1 MLGSTHGTLTTDSR
15 RARAIACGEHPA
27 QAVHGRPA
35 GAGDLDVSGRPLYAA
50 VPDLDRFFRPESV
63 AVVGASD
70 TEGRPNTGITRQLLA
85 WSERV
90 GARLHPVH
98 PTRESVF
105 GIPCAPSVAALP
117 EQVDL
122 AVLLLS
128 DPLPVIGEL
137 AEAKVKFAVAFAS
150 GFAETGA
157 EGAAAQERL
166 AAAVARADGLRLLGP
181 NTNLN
186 AFERFREDLDGPA
199 IALITQ
205 SGHQGRPLFSL
216 QELGIRLSHWAPTG
230 NEADLETADFI
241 SYFAERPEV
250 GAIAAYVEGLK
261 DGRAFLLAADRAAR
275 RGVPVVA
282 VKVGRTETG
291 ARTAASHTGKLTGAD
306 AVVDAAMRQYGVIRV
321 DGLDELQDTATLL
334 ARARRHRV
342 PDSSASAPS
351 APASSAPGSAMSSP
365 AASSPAVSRPA
376 LPRPE
381 GVVVYSIS
389 GGTGAHFADLATE
402 AGLPLPTL
410 SEAKQAEL
418 HQWIPDYLSVANPV
432 DNGGH
437 PVGDWRGPRILD
449 AILDDPA
456 VGVLICPITG
466 PFPPMSDKLAQDLVA
481 AAERTDKLVC
491 VVWGSPVGTEA
502 AYRETL
508 LGSSRV
514 ATFRTFANC
523 ITAVRAHLDHTRFTA
538 AYRSPFD
545 EAPRS
550 PSPSFRKAQALMRPG
565 QQLSEHAAKQ
575 LLRAY
580 GIRVPR
586 EQLVTSAAA
595 AVRAASLVG
604 YPVVMKASGAS
615 IAHKTELGL
624 VKIGLT
630 SASQIRDAYRE
641 LTDIARYEDVSLD
654 GVLVCQMVERG
665 VEMVVGVTHDDLFG
679 PTVTVGLGGVLVE
692 VLRDSAVRV
701 PPFGED
707 QAHAMLAELRGR
719 ALLGGV
725 RGAPPADVD
734 ALVEVVLRVQR
745 MALELGDQIAELDI
759 NPLMVLPRGQG
770 AVALDALAACR

>member
-1 MLGSTHGTLTTDSR
+1 MLGSTYGTFTSDPR
-15 RARAIACGEHPA
+15 RARAVACGNLPA
-27 QAVHGRPA
+27 ATVHGRA
-35 GAGDLDVSGRPLYAA
+35 AATGDLDVGGRPLAA
-50 VPDLDRFFRPESV
+50 DVPDLDRFFRPESV
-63 AVVGASD
+63 AVIGASD
-70 TEGRPNTGITRQLLA
+70 AEGRPNTGITRQLVA
-85 WSERV
+85 WAERV

-98 PTRESVF
+98 PTRATVF
-105 GIPCAPSVAALP
+105 DRPCFPSVADLP
-117 EQVDL
+117 EPIDL
-122 AVLLLS
+122 AVLLVG
-128 DPLPVIGEL
+128 DPLPVIEEL

-150 GFAETGA
+150 GFAETGEA
-157 EGAAAQERL
+157 GALAQERL
-166 AAAVARADGLRLLGP
+166 AAAVSRSGMRLLGP

-186 AFERFREDLDGPA
+186 AFEKFRDDLDGPA

-205 SGHQGRPLFSL
+205 SGHQGRPVFTL
-216 QELGIRLSHWAPTG
+216 QELGVRLSHWAPTG
-230 NEADLETADFI
+230 NEADLETADFL

-250 GAIAAYVEGLK
+250 GAIACYVEGLK
-261 DGRAFLLAADRAAR
+261 DGRSFLLAADRAAR

-334 ARARRHRV
+334 ARAR
-342 PDSSASAPS
+342 P
-351 APASSAPGSAMSSP
+351 
-365 AASSPAVSRPA
+365 
-376 LPRPE
+376 PRAD

-402 AGLPLPTL
+402 AGLNLPTL
-410 SEAKQAEL
+410 STAKQAEL
-418 HQWIPDYLSVANPV
+418 HDWIPHYLNVANPV

-437 PVGDWRGPRILD
+437 PVGDWRGRKIID
-449 AILDDPA
+449 AILADPE

-466 PFPPMSDKLAQDLVA
+466 PFPPMSDKLAKDLVA
-481 AAERTDKLVC
+481 AAEQTDKLVC
-491 VVWGSPVGTEA
+491 VVWGSPLGTEA

-523 ITAVRAHLDHTRFTA
+523 IGAVRAYLDHHRFTA
-538 AYRSPFD
+538 SYRSPFD
-545 EAPRS
+545 EAPRAVS
-550 PSPSFRKAQALMRPG
+550 PSYRKAQALLRPG
-565 QQLSEHAAKQ
+565 QRLSEHAAKQ

-595 AVRAASLVG
+595 SVRAAGLVG
-604 YPVVMKASGAS
+604 YPVVMKASGTR

-624 VKIGLT
+624 VKVGLT
-630 SASQIRDAYRE
+630 SASQVRDAYRD
-641 LTDIARYEDVSLD
+641 LTDIARYEGVDLD

-665 VEMVVGVTHDDLFG
+665 VEMVVGVSPDPLFG

-692 VLRDSAVRV
+692 VLRDVAVGV
-701 PPFGED
+701 PPFGEEE
-707 QAHAMLAELRGR
+707 ARRMLSSLRGR
-719 ALLGGV
+719 ALLDGV
-725 RGAPPADVD
+725 RGAPPADLD

-745 MALELGDQIAELDI
+745 MSLELGDTLAELDI
-759 NPLMVLPRGQG
+759 NPLLVLPRGQG
-770 AVALDALAACR
+770 AVALDALAVCH

>member
-1 MLGSTHGTLTTDSR
+1 MLGSTHGTFTTDL
-15 RARAIACGEHPA
+15 RARVDACGEPHSDRNVVRGTTA
-27 QAVHGRPA
+27 I
-35 GAGDLDVSGRPLYAA
+35 AGDVDVSGRPLHVP
-50 VPDLDRFFRPESV
+50 VPDLDRFFRPGSV

-70 TEGRPNTGITRQLLA
+70 AEGRPNTGITRQLIA
-85 WSERV
+85 WAERV
-90 GARLHPVH
+90 GARLVPVH
-98 PTRESVF
+98 PTRTSVF
-105 GIPCAPSVAALP
+105 GIDCVPSVGALGEP
-117 EQVDL
+117 VDL
-122 AVLLLS
+122 AVLLVA
-128 DPLPVIGEL
+128 DPLPVVEEL
-137 AEAKVKFAVAFAS
+137 AEAKVRFAVAFAS
-150 GFAETGA
+150 GFAETGD

-166 AAAVARADGLRLLGP
+166 TDAVRRSGIRLLGP

-186 AFERFREDLDGPA
+186 AFERFRDDLDGPA

-205 SGHQGRPLFSL
+205 SGHQGRPVHTL

-241 SYFAERPEV
+241 SYFATRPEV
-250 GAIAAYVEGLK
+250 GAIACYVEGLK
-261 DGRAFLLAADRAAR
+261 DGRSFLLAADRAAR
-275 RGVPVVA
+275 QGVPVVA

-291 ARTAASHTGKLTGAD
+291 ARMAASHTGKLTGAD
-306 AVVDAAMRQYGVIRV
+306 QVVDAAMRQFGVIRV
-321 DGLDELQDTATLL
+321 DGLDELQDTAALL
-334 ARARRHRV
+334 ARARKPV
-342 PDSSASAPS
+342 AD
-351 APASSAPGSAMSSP
+351 
-365 AASSPAVSRPA
+365 
-376 LPRPE
+376 

-389 GGTGAHFADLATE
+389 GGTGAHFSDLATA
-402 AGLPLPTL
+402 AGLTLPTL

-418 HQWIPDYLSVANPV
+418 HQWIPPYLNVANPV

-437 PVGDWRGPRILD
+437 PVGDWRGRKIID
-449 AILDDPA
+449 AILADPS

-466 PFPPMSDKLAQDLVA
+466 PFPPMSDKLAQDLVD
-481 AAERTDKLVC
+481 AAEATDKLVC

-514 ATFRTFANC
+514 ATFRTFSNC
-523 ITAVRAHLDHTRFTA
+523 IGAVRAYLDHHRFTA

-545 EAPRS
+545 EAPRT

-565 QQLSEHAAKQ
+565 RQLSEHAAKQ

-595 AVRAASLVG
+595 AVRAAGLVG
-604 YPVVMKASGAS
+604 YPVVMKASGAQL
-615 IAHKTELGL
+615 AHKTELGL
-624 VKIGLT
+624 VKVGLT
-630 SASQIRDAYRE
+630 SASQVRDAYRE
-641 LTDIARYEDVSLD
+641 LTDIARYEGVDLD
-654 GVLVCQMVERG
+654 GILVCQMVGRG
-665 VEMVVGVTHDDLFG
+665 VEMVVGVTRDPLFG

-692 VLRDSAVRV
+692 VLNDASVRV

-707 QAHAMLAELRGR
+707 QARRMLGELRGQ
-719 ALLGGV
+719 ALLKGV

-745 MALELGDQIAELDI
+745 MALELDGDLAELDI

-770 AVALDALAACR
+770 AVALDALAVCR

>member
-1 MLGSTHGTLTTDSR
+1 MLGSTHGTLTSDL
-15 RARAIACGEHPA
+15 RARVVACGEQPRS
-27 QAVHGRPA
+27 AVHDTA
-35 GAGDLDVSGRPLYAA
+35 AATASAGDLDVSGRPLYAP
-50 VPDLDRFFRPESV
+50 VPDLDRFFRPTSV

-70 TEGRPNTGITRQLLA
+70 AEGRPNTGITRQLIDWA
-85 WSERV
+85 ERV

-98 PTRESVF
+98 PTRTAVF
-105 GIPCAPSVAALP
+105 GLPCVPSVTDLP
-117 EQVDL
+117 EPVDL
-122 AVLLLS
+122 AVLLVG
-128 DPLPVIGEL
+128 DPLPVIEEL

-150 GFAETGA
+150 GYAETGE
-157 EGAAAQERL
+157 EGAVAQTRL
-166 AAAVARADGLRLLGP
+166 AAAVERSGLRLLGP

-186 AFERFREDLDGPA
+186 AFEKFRDDLDGPA

-205 SGHQGRPLFSL
+205 SGHQGRPVFTM
-216 QELGIRLSHWAPTG
+216 QELGVRLSHWAPTG

-250 GAIAAYVEGLK
+250 GAIACYVEGLK
-261 DGRAFLLAADRAAR
+261 DGRSFLLAADRAAR

-291 ARTAASHTGKLTGAD
+291 ARMAASHTGKLTGAD
-306 AVVDAAMRQYGVIRV
+306 QVVDAAMRQFGVIRV
-321 DGLDELQDTATLL
+321 DGLDELQDTSALL
-334 ARARRHRV
+334 ARARR
-342 PDSSASAPS
+342 
-351 APASSAPGSAMSSP
+351 P
-365 AASSPAVSRPA
+365 AAD
-376 LPRPE
+376 

-389 GGTGAHFADLATE
+389 GGTGAHFADLASA
-402 AGLPLPTL
+402 AGLELPEL
-410 SEAKQAEL
+410 SAARQDEL
-418 HQWIPDYLSVANPV
+418 HQWIPDYLSVANPI

-437 PVGDWRGPRILD
+437 PVGDWRGRKIID
-449 AILDDPA
+449 AILADPE

-466 PFPPMSDKLAQDLVA
+466 PFPPMSDKLAQDLVD
-481 AAERTDKLVC
+481 AAEATDKLVC

-523 ITAVRAHLDHTRFTA
+523 ITAVSAYLDHHRFRA
-538 AYRSPFD
+538 GYRSPFD
-545 EAPRS
+545 EAPRT

-565 QQLSEHAAKQ
+565 KQLSEHAAKQ

-595 AVRAASLVG
+595 AVRAAALVG
-604 YPVVMKASGAS
+604 YPVVMKASGTQL
-615 IAHKTELGL
+615 AHKTELGL
-624 VKIGLT
+624 VKVGLT

-641 LTDIARYEDVSLD
+641 LTDIARYECVDLD
-654 GVLVCQMVERG
+654 GILVCQMVERG
-665 VEMVVGVTHDDLFG
+665 VEMVVGVTQDALFG

-692 VLRDSAVRV
+692 VLHDAAVRV

-707 QAHAMLAELRGR
+707 QARAMLGELRGR
-719 ALLGGV
+719 ALLDGV
-725 RGAPPADVD
+725 RGGPPVDVD
-734 ALVEVVLRVQR
+734 ALVEVVLRIQR
-745 MALELGDQIAELDI
+745 MALELGDELSELDI

-770 AVALDALAACR
+770 AVALDALAVCR

>member
-15 RARAIACGEHPA
+15 RARVIACGEQPA
-27 QAVHGRPA
+27 PAVHGRPA
-35 GAGDLDVSGRPLYAA
+35 ATDDLDVSGRPLYAG
-50 VPDLDRFFRPESV
+50 VPDLDRFFRPECV

-70 TEGRPNTGITRQLLA
+70 AEGRPNTGITRQLLA

-98 PTRESVF
+98 PTRQSVF
-105 GIPCAPSVAALP
+105 GIPCVPSVTDLP
-117 EQVDL
+117 EEVDL
-122 AVLLLS
+122 AVLLVS
-128 DPLPVIGEL
+128 DPLPVIEEL
-137 AEAKVKFAVAFAS
+137 AETKVKFAVAFAS

-157 EGAAAQERL
+157 EGAAAQARL
-166 AAAVARADGLRLLGP
+166 AAAVERSGLRLLGP

-186 AFERFREDLDGPA
+186 AFEKFRDDLDGPA

-205 SGHQGRPLFSL
+205 SGHQGRPVFTL

-230 NEADLETADFI
+230 NEADLESADFI
-241 SYFAERPEV
+241 SYFAEQPEV
-250 GAIAAYVEGLK
+250 GAIACYVEGLK
-261 DGRAFLLAADRAAR
+261 DGRSFLLAADRAAR
-275 RGVPVVA
+275 RGIPVVA

-321 DGLDELQDTATLL
+321 DGLDELQDTAALL
-334 ARARRHRV
+334 ARAR
-342 PDSSASAPS
+342 PPS
-351 APASSAPGSAMSSP
+351 AD
-365 AASSPAVSRPA
+365 
-376 LPRPE
+376 

-389 GGTGAHFADLATE
+389 GGTGAHFSDLATE
-402 AGLPLPTL
+402 AGLSLPTL
-410 SEAKQAEL
+410 SAGKQAEL
-418 HQWIPDYLSVANPV
+418 HEWIPEYLDVSNPV

-437 PVGDWRGPRILD
+437 PVGDWRGRKIID
-449 AILDDPA
+449 AILADPS

-466 PFPPMSDKLAQDLVA
+466 PFPPMSDKLAQDLVD
-481 AAERTDKLVC
+481 AAEQTDKLVC

-502 AYRETL
+502 AYRQTL

-523 ITAVRAHLDHTRFTA
+523 ITAVRAHLEHARFSSL
-538 AYRSPFD
+538 YRSPFD
-545 EAPRS
+545 EAPRTS
-550 PSPSFRKAQALMRPG
+550 SPSFRKAQALMRPG

-595 AVRAASLVG
+595 SVRAAGLVG
-604 YPVVMKASGAS
+604 YPVVMKASGAQL
-615 IAHKTELGL
+615 AHKTELGL

-630 SASQIRDAYRE
+630 SASQVRDAYRD
-641 LTDIARYEDVSLD
+641 LTDIARYEDVPLD
-654 GVLVCQMVERG
+654 GVLVCQMVEPG
-665 VEMVVGVTHDDLFG
+665 VEMVVGVTQDALFG

-692 VLRDSAVRV
+692 VLRDTAVRV

-707 QAHAMLAELRGR
+707 QARSMLSELRGR
-719 ALLGGV
+719 ALLDGV
-725 RGAPPADVD
+725 RGRPPADLD

-745 MALELGDQIAELDI
+745 MALELDGELSELDI

-770 AVALDALAACR
+770 AVALDALAVCR

>member
-15 RARAIACGEHPA
+15 RARVIACGEEPGP
-27 QAVHGRPA
+27 AVHGRPA
-35 GAGDLDVSGRPLYAA
+35 QADDLDVSGRPLYAD
-50 VPDLDRFFRPESV
+50 VPDLDRLFRPGSV

-70 TEGRPNTGITRQLLA
+70 AEGRPNTGVTRQLVSWA
-85 WSERV
+85 ERV

-98 PTRESVF
+98 PTRTSVF
-105 GIPCAPSVAALP
+105 GLPCVASVADLP

-122 AVLLLS
+122 AVLLVS
-128 DPLPVIGEL
+128 DPLPVIERL
-137 AEAKVKFAVAFAS
+137 AETKVRFAVVFAS

-166 AAAVARADGLRLLGP
+166 AAAVERSGMRLLGP

-186 AFERFREDLDGPA
+186 AFERFRDDLSGPA

-205 SGHQGRPLFSL
+205 SGHQGRPVFAL
-216 QELGIRLSHWAPTG
+216 QELGVRLSHWAPTG
-230 NEADLETADFI
+230 NEADLETADFL

-250 GAIAAYVEGLK
+250 GAIACYVEGLK
-261 DGRAFLLAADRAAR
+261 DGRSFLLAADRAAR

-282 VKVGRTETG
+282 VKVGRTEAG

-306 AVVDAAMRQYGVIRV
+306 EVVDAAMRQYGVIRV
-321 DGLDELQDTATLL
+321 DGLDELQDTAALL
-334 ARARRHRV
+334 ARAR
-342 PDSSASAPS
+342 P
-351 APASSAPGSAMSSP
+351 
-365 AASSPAVSRPA
+365 
-376 LPRPE
+376 PRAT
-381 GVVVYSIS
+381 GVAIYSIS
-389 GGTGAHFADLATE
+389 GGTGAHAADLATA
-402 AGLPLPTL
+402 AGLELPAL
-410 SEAKQAEL
+410 SSAKQAEL
-418 HQWIPDYLSVANPV
+418 HQWIPAYLNVANPV

-437 PVGDWRGPRILD
+437 PVGDERGRKIID

-456 VGVLICPITG
+456 VGVLICPVTG
-466 PFPPMSDKLAQDLVA
+466 PFPPLSDRLVQDLVD

-491 VVWGSPVGTEA
+491 VVWGSPVGTER
-502 AYRETL
+502 AYREVL

-514 ATFRTFANC
+514 ATFRTLSNC
-523 ITAVRAHLDHTRFTA
+523 ISAVRAHLDHHRFVTG
-538 AYRSPFD
+538 YRSPFD
-545 EAPRS
+545 QAPRT
-550 PSPSFRKAQALMRPG
+550 PSPSYRKAQLLMRPG

-595 AVRAASLVG
+595 AVRAAGLVG
-604 YPVVMKASGAS
+604 YPVVMKASGAQ

-630 SASQIRDAYRE
+630 SASQVRDAYRE
-641 LTDIARYEDVSLD
+641 LTDIARYEGVELD

-692 VLRDSAVRV
+692 VLRDAAVRV

-707 QAHAMLAELRGR
+707 QARAMLAELRGR
-719 ALLGGV
+719 ALLDGV
-725 RGAPPADVD
+725 RGRPPADVD

-745 MALELGDQIAELDI
+745 MALELGADLAELDV
-759 NPLMVLPRGQG
+759 NPLVVLPRGQG
-770 AVALDALAACR
+770 AVALDALAVCR

>member
-1 MLGSTHGTLTTDSR
+1 MLGSTYGTFTSDPR
-15 RARAIACGEHPA
+15 RARAVACGNLPA
-27 QAVHGRPA
+27 ATVHGRA
-35 GAGDLDVSGRPLYAA
+35 AATGDLDVGGRPLAA
-50 VPDLDRFFRPESV
+50 DVPDLDRFFRPESV
-63 AVVGASD
+63 AVIGASD
-70 TEGRPNTGITRQLLA
+70 AEGRPNTGITRQLVA
-85 WSERV
+85 WAERV

-98 PTRESVF
+98 PTRATVF
-105 GIPCAPSVAALP
+105 DRPCFPSVADLP
-117 EQVDL
+117 EPIDL
-122 AVLLLS
+122 AVLLVG
-128 DPLPVIGEL
+128 DPLPVIEEL

-150 GFAETGA
+150 GFAETGEA
-157 EGAAAQERL
+157 GALAQERL
-166 AAAVARADGLRLLGP
+166 AAAVSRSGMRLLGP

-186 AFERFREDLDGPA
+186 AFERFRDDLEGPA

-205 SGHQGRPLFSL
+205 SGHQGRPVFTL
-216 QELGIRLSHWAPTG
+216 QELGVRLSHWAPTG
-230 NEADLETADFI
+230 NEADLETADFL

-250 GAIAAYVEGLK
+250 GAIACYVEGLK
-261 DGRAFLLAADRAAR
+261 DGRSFLLAADRAAR

-334 ARARRHRV
+334 ARAR
-342 PDSSASAPS
+342 P
-351 APASSAPGSAMSSP
+351 
-365 AASSPAVSRPA
+365 
-376 LPRPE
+376 PRAD

-402 AGLPLPTL
+402 AGLNLPAL
-410 SEAKQAEL
+410 STAKQAEL
-418 HQWIPDYLSVANPV
+418 HDWIPHYLNVANPV

-437 PVGDWRGPRILD
+437 PVGDWRGRKIID
-449 AILDDPA
+449 AILADPE

-466 PFPPMSDKLAQDLVA
+466 PFPPMSDKLAKDLVA
-481 AAERTDKLVC
+481 AAEQTDKLVC
-491 VVWGSPVGTEA
+491 VVWGSPLGTEA

-523 ITAVRAHLDHTRFTA
+523 IGAVRAYLDHHRFTA
-538 AYRSPFD
+538 SYRSPFD
-545 EAPRS
+545 EAPRAVS
-550 PSPSFRKAQALMRPG
+550 PSYRKAQALLRPG
-565 QQLSEHAAKQ
+565 QRLSEHAAKQ

-595 AVRAASLVG
+595 SVRAAGLVG
-604 YPVVMKASGAS
+604 YPVVMKASGTR

-624 VKIGLT
+624 VKVGLT
-630 SASQIRDAYRE
+630 SASQVRDAYRD
-641 LTDIARYEDVSLD
+641 LTDIARYEGVDLD

-665 VEMVVGVTHDDLFG
+665 VEMVVGVSPDPLFG

-692 VLRDSAVRV
+692 VLRDVAVGV
-701 PPFGED
+701 PPFGEEE
-707 QAHAMLAELRGR
+707 ARRMLSSLRGR
-719 ALLGGV
+719 ALLDGV
-725 RGAPPADVD
+725 RGAPPADLD

-745 MALELGDQIAELDI
+745 MSLELGDTLAELDI
-759 NPLMVLPRGQG
+759 NPLLVLPRGQG
-770 AVALDALAACR
+770 AVALDALAVCH